1 MLAKLDENYFAL
13 SDEFIR
19 WRLLTWQ
26 RKIEGVS
33 RLSSALFNFWWSK
46 ANWKLLR
53 LVFNFRITRQ
63 FDASQHTAKGL
74 HGLFKCFNKI
84 FSLSMTSFLNTYFF
98 SRLPAPV
105 SRNPL
110 AKGLLSIFSCVICE
124 EIWIS
129 YRFQPT
135 ARFNSLFHFDMQSQ
149 QWTRSLWTRTSERL
163 NTAIWGYRWF
173 ELNGIAV
180 DICALSSVSS
190 VEGNWN
196 H

>member
-1 MLAKLDENYFAL
+1 MSSLGGDYWLGSGKLRVFHVCLRHYSIFGNPKQIENCFSWSLIFAL
-13 SDEFIR
+13 LVNLMHRSTQQRAYMDYSNV
-19 WRLLTWQ
+19 LT
-26 RKIEGVS
+26 R
-33 RLSSALFNFWWSK
+33 
-46 ANWKLLR
+46 
-53 LVFNFRITRQ
+53 
-63 FDASQHTAKGL
+63 
-74 HGLFKCFNKI
+74 